1 MRSSSGL
8 DVTFAITSMAFGAH
22 HQVKGTEAEMITTIG
37 TRVSPPGDGLP
48 ELVAAAVAGN
58 RAAWDMLVE
67 RFAPLVTSVTR
78 RFGLTPSD
86 ADDVGQTVW
95 LHLVEHLADLREP
108 RALPGW
114 IVTTTRREA
123 LRILSGRRRVEV
135 VDPQTDTR
143 LDIVTTDEPDANLLQ
158 TERRRAVRAGLA
170 NLQASHRD
178 LLLLTADAD
187 SSYRQI
193 SQRLGIPIGSIGP
206 TRARCLHKLK
216 NTAPLQALAS

>member
-1 MRSSSGL
+1 MSVPVGSRSSS
-8 DVTFAITSMAFGAH
+8 AA
-22 HQVKGTEAEMITTIG
+22 EA
-37 TRVSPPGDGLP
+37 LP

-58 RAAWDMLVE
+58 RAAWDTLVA

-86 ADDVGQTVW
+86 ADDVRQTVW
-95 LHLVEHLADLREP
+95 LRLVEHLADLREP

-114 IVTTTRREA
+114 IATTARREA

-143 LDIVTTDEPDANLLQ
+143 LDTFTTDEPDENLLRA
-158 TERRRAVRAGLA
+158 ERRQAVHAGLA
-170 NLQASHRD
+170 ELHAPQRD
-178 LLLLTADAD
+178 LLQLTVADTD
-187 SSYRQI
+187 NSYRQI
-193 SQRLGIPIGSIGP
+193 SRRLGIPIGGIGP
-206 TRARCLHKLK
+206 TRARCLRKLR

>member
-1 MRSSSGL
+1 M
-8 DVTFAITSMAFGAH
+8 
-22 HQVKGTEAEMITTIG
+22 TIPIHKQDLFP
-37 TRVSPPGDGLP
+37 SDLP
-48 ELVAAAVAGN
+48 ELVVAAVGGN
-58 RAAWDMLVE
+58 RAAWNSLVE

-86 ADDVGQTVW
+86 ADDVRQNVW

-114 IVTTTRREA
+114 IATTARREA
-123 LRILSGRRRVEV
+123 LRILSGSRRVDV

-143 LDIVTTDEPDANLLQ
+143 LDTVTTDEPDANLLRA
-158 TERRRAVRAGLA
+158 ERRQAVHAGLTELHA
-170 NLQASHRD
+170 PQRD
-178 LLLLTADAD
+178 LLQLTDAD
-187 SSYRQI
+187 TDISYRQI

-206 TRARCLHKLK
+206 TRARCLLKLR